1 MMFSKVLTFA
11 VASCLL
17 SPLCLK
23 AESVVIP
30 DTCEILRQ
38 QQSNPVPKLR
48 QTDPSLTVDVQLQS
62 DPAGAASGVIGVV
75 VPAALAS
82 SGTFTFLL
90 PEKVRTDLS
99 NVSAT
104 SGAEKVTL
112 LDGSSPIPDC
122 LQYDAQ
128 EKIFKFTDIPAGT
141 LPLTVLIT
149 NGSQSWNVVIT
160 E

>member
-30 DTCEILRQ
+30 DTGEILRQ
-38 QQSNPVPKLR
+38 QQSNPSVM
-48 QTDPSLTVDVQLQS
+48 VDVQLKS
-62 DPAGAASGVIGVV
+62 DPAGSASGVIDVV
-75 VPAALAS
+75 VPKALAGS
-82 SGTFTFLL
+82 NGTFTFLL

-99 NVSAT
+99 SS

-112 LDGSSPIPDC
+112 LGGSSLPDC
-122 LQYDAQ
+122 LQYDSQ
-128 EKIFKFTDIPAGT
+128 DQTFKFTKIPDGT
-141 LPLTVLIT
+141 LPLTVVIT
-149 NGSQSWNVVIT
+149 SGSQSWNVVIK